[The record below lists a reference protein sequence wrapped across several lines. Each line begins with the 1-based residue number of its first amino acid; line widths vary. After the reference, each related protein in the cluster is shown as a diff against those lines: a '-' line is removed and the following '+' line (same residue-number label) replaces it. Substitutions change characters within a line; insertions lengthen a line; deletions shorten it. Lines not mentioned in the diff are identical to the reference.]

1 MKYVFVYQC
10 YIQQFSLTQEDVV
23 ENVLCNVYEAKAF
36 GKTYL
41 KFKPVR
47 DEHLDNSDS
56 DSAGDIDTV
65 ATDEV

>member
-1 MKYVFVYQC
+1 
-10 YIQQFSLTQEDVV
+10 
-23 ENVLCNVYEAKAF
+23 LCNVYEAKAF